1 MGRLRADIFLIF
13 PHLGWKKYRQQ
24 VATNLTVWAL
34 GRAGNGERYRQK
46 GRHHKSE
53 TLRKASKGLV
63 RIHILVSGLSAISEA
78 ISKAPERPELF
89 PLDYTNY
96 PKPLIGLG
104 FFLAYRPPNRLNN
117 RQTGSI
123 LKTFRKF

>member
-13 PHLGWKKYRQQ
+13 PHIGWKKYRQQ

-34 GRAGNGERYRQK
+34 GRAGNDERYRQK

-63 RIHILVSGLSAISEA
+63 RIHILASDLSAISEA
-78 ISKAPERPELF
+78 VSKALERPELF
-89 PLDYTNY
+89 PLDCTDQ
-96 PKPLIGLG
+96 PKTLYVLG
-104 FFLAYRPPNRLNN
+104 FLLLEEHR
-117 RQTGSI
+117 TG
-123 LKTFRKF
+123 R